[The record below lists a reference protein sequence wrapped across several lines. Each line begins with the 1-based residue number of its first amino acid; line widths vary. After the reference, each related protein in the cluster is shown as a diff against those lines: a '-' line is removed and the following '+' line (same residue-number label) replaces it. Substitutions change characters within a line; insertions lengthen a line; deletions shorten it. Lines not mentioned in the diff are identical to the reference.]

1 MPIMSVLSIELSL
14 NKTLIVRS
22 VQRKIMTILNR
33 SVIEMVDGLQ
43 HAKNRT

>member
-1 MPIMSVLSIELSL
+1 MSVLSIELSL

-33 SVIEMVDGLQ
+33 SVIEMVDGGQ
-43 HAKNRT
+43 HAKNRP